1 MHRSFGQGPASKEA
15 AKPVPPR
22 RPGQSKGSKMANK
35 AKDNWRKWMW
45 MFLGVIAALQ
55 LYFVRELL
63 AAFALFA
70 LGFAGIAVCLASLYL
85 AQKGWESGV
94 ARLAAS
100 QNSWVLAARRAT
112 AVSEEWV
119 RRPLR
124 RPDSEP
130 AH

>member
-1 MHRSFGQGPASKEA
+1 MHWSFVQGGASKKV
-15 AKPVPPR
+15 AKPKPPR
-22 RPGQSKGSKMANK
+22 RPGNSKGSKMATK

-100 QNSWVLAARRAT
+100 QNSWVLVARRAT

-124 RPDSEP
+124 RPGSEP

>member
-15 AKPVPPR
+15 AKSRHTSLVR
-22 RPGQSKGSKMANK
+22 LKGSKMANK

-70 LGFAGIAVCLASLYL
+70 LGFAGIAVCLASLYV

-100 QNSWVLAARRAT
+100 QNSWVLAARRA
-112 AVSEEWV
+112 AVVSEEWA

>member
-1 MHRSFGQGPASKEA
+1 
-15 AKPVPPR
+15 
-22 RPGQSKGSKMANK
+22 MANR
-35 AKDNWRKWMW
+35 AKDNCRKWMW
-45 MFLGVIAALQ
+45 VLLAAIAAPQ

-85 AQKGWESGV
+85 VQKGWESGV

-100 QNSWVLAARRAT
+100 ENSWVLAARRAT

-124 RPDSEP
+124 RPGSEP
-130 AH
+130 AQ

>member
-15 AKPVPPR
+15 AKPVPPH

-55 LYFVRELL
+55 LYF
-63 AAFALFA
+63 
-70 LGFAGIAVCLASLYL
+70 GFAGIAVCLASLYL

>member
-1 MHRSFGQGPASKEA
+1 MHRSFGQGPASKRSS
-15 AKPVPPR
+15 KVSPHG
-22 RPGQSKGSKMANK
+22 PGQSKGSKMANK

-70 LGFAGIAVCLASLYL
+70 LGFAGIAVCLASLYV

>member
-1 MHRSFGQGPASKEA
+1 MHRSFGQGRASKEVA
-15 AKPVPPR
+15 EPELAL
-22 RPGQSKGSKMANK
+22 RPDHAKGSKMATK

-45 MFLGVIAALQ
+45 LLLGVIGALQ

-112 AVSEEWV
+112 AVSEELV

>member
-1 MHRSFGQGPASKEA
+1 
-15 AKPVPPR
+15 
-22 RPGQSKGSKMANK
+22 MANK

-45 MFLGVIAALQ
+45 MFLGVIATLQ

-100 QNSWVLAARRAT
+100 QNFWVLAARRAT
-112 AVSEEWV
+112 TASEEWV

>member
-1 MHRSFGQGPASKEA
+1 MHWSFVQGGASKQV
-15 AKPVPPR
+15 AKPEPPL
-22 RPGQSKGSKMANK
+22 RPGKSKGSKMATK

-45 MFLGVIAALQ
+45 MFLGVVAALQ

-85 AQKGWESGV
+85 AQKGWELGV

-100 QNSWVLAARRAT
+100 QNAWVLAARRAT
-112 AVSEEWV
+112 VVSEEWV

>member
-1 MHRSFGQGPASKEA
+1 MHRSFGQGPASKRSS
-15 AKPVPPR
+15 KVSPHGPR
-22 RPGQSKGSKMANK
+22 QSKGSKMANK

-100 QNSWVLAARRAT
+100 QNTWVLAARRAT

>member
-1 MHRSFGQGPASKEA
+1 MHRSFGQGPASKGSSKVSPHEPGPSEGEA
-15 AKPVPPR
+15 
-22 RPGQSKGSKMANK
+22 KMANK

>member
-1 MHRSFGQGPASKEA
+1 
-15 AKPVPPR
+15 
-22 RPGQSKGSKMANK
+22 MATK

-45 MFLGVIAALQ
+45 LFLGVIGALQ

-70 LGFAGIAVCLASLYL
+70 LGFAVIAVCLTSLYL

-100 QNSWVLAARRAT
+100 QKSWVLAARRAT

>member
-1 MHRSFGQGPASKEA
+1 MHWSFGQGRASKEV
-15 AKPVPPR
+15 AKPEPPL
-22 RPGQSKGSKMANK
+22 RPGHLKGSKMATK

-45 MFLGVIAALQ
+45 MFLGVVAALQ

-100 QNSWVLAARRAT
+100 QNSWMLAARRAT

-119 RRPLR
+119 RRPLHR
-124 RPDSEP
+124 ADSEP